1 MLGLTPVR
9 IYDANGALVFEGVSS
24 ENGIL
29 KVDLSNY
36 ATGVYS
42 VETRDSKARKS
53 VMRLVKD

>member
-24 ENGIL
+24 ENGVLTID
-29 KVDLSNY
+29 VNNY

-42 VETRDSKARKS
+42 VKQEIPKARKS